1 MNLSRLEKV
10 SLVTVSAVL
19 RIDPEREFSP
29 YLGILLS
36 LWERE
41 HNRISK
47 QLASYASLVTS
58 VPPECKDDYTRD
70 ICLENFD

>member
-29 YLGILLS
+29 YLGMFLNLY
-36 LWERE
+36 EKG
-41 HNRISK
+41 NK
-47 QLASYASLVTS
+47 TG
-58 VPPECKDDYTRD
+58 
-70 ICLENFD
+70 